1 MQNTFINNNQHFVEQ
16 NKKED
21 YNSSME
27 EKDKLEITE
36 LTALRGHYYS
46 TILLISG
53 GLAGLF
59 FANTEMW
66 KIVILACV
74 GIYFNIVYILK
85 FTNVD
90 NRIKTIIKRR

>member
-1 MQNTFINNNQHFVEQ
+1 
-16 NKKED
+16 
-21 YNSSME
+21 ME
-27 EKDKLEITE
+27 EKEKLKIQE
-36 LTALRGHYYS
+36 LIALRGHYYS

-59 FANTEMW
+59 FANVEMW

-74 GIYFNIVYILK
+74 GIYFVIAYILK

-90 NRIKTIIKRR
+90 DEIKYLTKRR

>member
-1 MQNTFINNNQHFVEQ
+1 MKFM
-16 NKKED
+16 ED
-21 YNSSME
+21 E
-27 EKDKLEITE
+27 EKYKIKE
-36 LTALRGHYYS
+36 LIALRGHYYS

-59 FANTEMW
+59 FTNTEIW

-90 NRIKTIIKRR
+90 NKIKNIIKRK